1 MIPTPHPG
9 STCACPD
16 CTAPRARDHQPS
28 VARRKLGIAL
38 GAGLFASL
46 TGKTAFATDNL
57 LDPTKIGGAKKAAEV
72 TSDLLA
78 PRRQVP
84 VPAGTSAGDMPV
96 RVPRGN
102 RPAPSYGRG
111 MAASVVSS
119 FDGFTSAVSK
129 LNAKL
134 KSLNEREKKVL
145 AELALLKAQYA
156 EKMEEYRQGLFC
168 SGCGKTRSE
177 ILSRGE
183 IFPHSGQSIV
193 RPTPA
198 EIASKERMLQAPI
211 DRLEKELK
219 EIREAKQKTDDE
231 IAEARRQ
238 SEAGLRLWR
247 TALSFEVALYW
258 ADELDLR
265 AAHGAERKQASDQ
278 LTKLEEDA
286 KKTKDEDARAAI
298 RRDHAM
304 WDGVIRKLDTRRDS
318 ELRTFQSNMKSA
330 SSSAFRERD
339 RLDFYLAREGVKD
352 VLLFTLVTM
361 AIQYPSGS
369 LDFLGGHYRMGDFQP
384 SNNGEILS
392 SVRTFITKFAAMP
405 QGPCTAL
412 NYAMNCGIAV

>member
-1 MIPTPHPG
+1 MIPTPHSG
-9 STCACPD
+9 TTCG
-16 CTAPRARDHQPS
+16 CTLCASPRADERLPS
-28 VARRKLGIAL
+28 AARRKLALAL
-38 GAGLFASL
+38 GAGLFASFA
-46 TGKTAFATDNL
+46 GKAALATDNL
-57 LDPTKIGGAKKAAEV
+57 LDPTKIGGAKKAAQPA
-72 TSDLLA
+72 SDLLA
-78 PRRQVP
+78 PLPKSTVP
-84 VPAGTSAGDMPV
+84 VGASGGDVPV

-119 FDGFTSAVSK
+119 FDGFTNAVSR
-129 LNAKL
+129 LHAKL

-177 ILSRGE
+177 ILARGE
-183 IFPHSGQSIV
+183 TFPHSGQSIV

-198 EIASKERMLQAPI
+198 EIAAKERMLQAPI

-265 AAHGAERKQASDQ
+265 AAHAAERKQASNQ
-278 LTKLEEDA
+278 LARLEADA
-286 KKTKDEDARAAI
+286 KKPMDEDARAAM
-298 RRDHAM
+298 RRDHTM
-304 WDGVIRKLDTRRDS
+304 WDGVIRKLDSQRDN
-318 ELRTFQSNMKSA
+318 ELRTFQSNMKNASA
-330 SSSAFRERD
+330 SAFRERD
-339 RLDFYLAREGVKD
+339 RLDYYFRREGVKD
-352 VLLFTLVTM
+352 VLLFTLVSM
-361 AIQYPSGS
+361 AIQTPASS

-412 NYAMNCGIAV
+412 NYAMNCGIAA